1 MRDFQKSKLYAW
13 ENAVVE
19 PRTNL
24 TIPFE
29 RAQLFVDGVWL
40 SLGFQGPPRVELI
53 SPRATVTV
61 AKACRMAV
69 RIPRVTPAWVILHEL
84 AHSINKRHD
93 KAPGAS
99 VACDGHGPKFVGIY
113 IRLLDKVLNIPL
125 CLTMY
130 SLEKHGL
137 KYASISGTALSYHP

>member
-19 PRTNL
+19 PRTDL

-40 SLGFQGPPRVELI
+40 SLGFQGPPRVEMI
-53 SPRATVTV
+53 APQATVTV
-61 AKACRMAV
+61 AKGCRMAV

-93 KAPGAS
+93 SAPAAS
-99 VACDGHGPKFVGIY
+99 VRCDGHGPKFVGIY
-113 IRLLDKVLNIPL
+113 IHLLDKVLNIPL

-130 SLEKHGL
+130 SLEKHGV
-137 KYASISGTALSYHP
+137 SYHRH